1 MRNPDEI
8 EEFHIEKSQFIPL
21 PELEERFSEIDT
33 SKNIFLICKSGMR
46 STRAAAILKT
56 KGVRNIKNV
65 KGGVDE
71 WKNKFAT
78 S

>member
-1 MRNPDEI
+1 
-8 EEFHIEKSQFIPL
+8 
-21 PELEERFSEIDT
+21 
-33 SKNIFLICKSGMR
+33 MR

>member
-1 MRNPDEI
+1 
-8 EEFHIEKSQFIPL
+8 
-21 PELEERFSEIDT
+21 
-33 SKNIFLICKSGMR
+33 MR
-46 STRAAAILKT
+46 STRAAAILKA
-56 KGVRNIKNV
+56 KGVCNIKNV